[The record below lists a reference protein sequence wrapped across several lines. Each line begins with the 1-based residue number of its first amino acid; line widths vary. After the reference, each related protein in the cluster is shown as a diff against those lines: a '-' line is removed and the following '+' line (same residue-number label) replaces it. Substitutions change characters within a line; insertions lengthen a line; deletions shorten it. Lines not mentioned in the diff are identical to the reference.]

1 VNPERQVDISR
12 RLQASFDYLPEHQRA
27 GQRQTDRIATSL
39 MRKAW
44 VFDEPDIREVKD
56 KLHYKELKA
65 GRETVTPAKAHA
77 FLADYFRLLS
87 ESCVLQKEMADY
99 LAGKDSQGRQVY
111 AANIEDALGRE
122 DRYQRLAEAMEL
134 YRKSYAH
141 EQERFAYGSTLKVV
155 MDGLV
160 EDMPEA
166 WRQIALTPRRG
177 EFERRLTH
185 EMLDY
190 RLDPSPEKRQSI
202 TQTYFNGQTDEA
214 EKAFVKYADMK
225 DAYVK
230 ERADEDVARQDRLAA
245 IAHKV
250 IYGRLG
256 EESDLPA
263 LNQRQKSSLDALDDL
278 LWVDNDFEKVLD
290 QKMLLDHDLYL
301 RLQLGNL
308 LIACYP
314 TLERPSFGHLKPEER
329 SQCEKKMDDLVRKFG
344 RGAFIFGLSD
354 TELERRLKLIEPKLA
369 ERLAPKEQKRQTLSN
384 PFSA

>member
-1 VNPERQVDISR
+1 
-12 RLQASFDYLPEHQRA
+12 
-27 GQRQTDRIATSL
+27 
-39 MRKAW
+39 
-44 VFDEPDIREVKD
+44 
-56 KLHYKELKA
+56 
-65 GRETVTPAKAHA
+65 
-77 FLADYFRLLS
+77 
-87 ESCVLQKEMADY
+87 
-99 LAGKDSQGRQVY
+99 
-111 AANIEDALGRE
+111 
-122 DRYQRLAEAMEL
+122 
-134 YRKSYAH
+134 
-141 EQERFAYGSTLKVV
+141 

-177 EFERRLTH
+177 ELERRLAH

-214 EKAFVKYADMK
+214 EKAFAKYADMK
-225 DAYVK
+225 DAYAK
-230 ERADEDVARQDRLAA
+230 ERADEDVTRQDRLAA
-245 IAHKV
+245 LDHKV

-256 EESDLPA
+256 EEPDLPA
-263 LNQRQKSSLDALDDL
+263 LNQRQKSALDALDDL

-290 QKMLLDHDLYL
+290 QKMLLDHDMYL

-314 TLERPSFGHLKPEER
+314 TLERPSFEHLKPEER

-344 RGAFIFGLSD
+344 RGAFIFGLSN

-369 ERLAPKEQKRQTLSN
+369 ERLAPKEQKRQTLTN